1 MILRF
6 IANATECYFALAV
19 THGNVNVDVE
29 HGKDAWFP
37 FHSVREKKILFYFSP
52 SVSTEKC
59 ISYASGLSNYYYY
72 SILKQTSE
80 DPLVL

>member
-1 MILRF
+1 MLL
-6 IANATECYFALAV
+6 NV
-19 THGNVNVDVE
+19 TLLWLLLMVMRMWMFST
-29 HGKDAWFP
+29 GKMPDFL
-37 FHSVREKKILFYFSP
+37 STLSEKKKILFYFSP

-59 ISYASGLSNYYYY
+59 FSYTSGLSNYYYY